1 MIQVKWK
8 KINEWAI
15 ECGQINVTKA
25 KVMDTEKFVVW
36 NQGKLVQIYKTS
48 KEAKDHAISLI
59 ETINANADTGIKSVT
74 RKKSTITNYN

>member
-1 MIQVKWK
+1 MQIKWK
-8 KINEWAI
+8 KISEWAI

-48 KEAKDHAISLI
+48 KEAKDHAILLI
-59 ETINANADTGIKSVT
+59 ETINANADIGIKSVT
-74 RKKSTITNYN
+74 RKKSTITDYN